1 MSHLSHS
8 RMFAPLLSATLLAA
22 GFTPVASAAE
32 PAASAKA
39 RPATAAKATPKP
51 GGLIAAL
58 PHVMVHKSPTCGCC
72 MVWVKHLEA
81 AGFSVKTQDSNDMGA
96 IKSRLGVPADKG
108 SCHTAVVGGY
118 FIEGH
123 VPAADIKRL
132 LAEKPDAKGLTVPGM
147 PLGSPGME
155 VPDGTVQP
163 YAVELVGRD
172 GKTRVYSRHGK

>member
-118 FIEGH
+118 FIEATC
-123 VPAADIKRL
+123 PPPTSSAC
-132 LAEKPDAKGLTVPGM
+132 
-147 PLGSPGME
+147 SPRS
-155 VPDGTVQP
+155 P
-163 YAVELVGRD
+163 
-172 GKTRVYSRHGK
+172 TRRG

>member
-8 RMFAPLLSATLLAA
+8 RMFAPLLSATLLVA

-39 RPATAAKATPKP
+39 RPATATRATPKP

-58 PHVMVHKSPTCGCC
+58 PRVMVHKSPTCGCC
-72 MVWVKHLEA
+72 VVWVKHLEA
-81 AGFSVKTQDSNDMGA
+81 AGFSVKTQDSNDMDA
-96 IKSRLGVPADKG
+96 IKSRLGVPAGKG
-108 SCHTAVVGGY
+108 SCHTAEVGGY
-118 FIEGH
+118 FVEGH

-132 LAEKPDAKGLTVPGM
+132 LAEKPDARGLTVPGM

-155 VPDGTVQP
+155 VPDGRVQP

-172 GKTRVYSRHGK
+172 GRTRVYSRHGK